1 MPGRIE
7 KQIQFIKEIDR
18 LKTIKR
24 QSYIADKSRQENDA
38 EHSWHIAVMALVLKE
53 HSNKPDIDILKV
65 VSMLLI
71 HDIVE
76 IYAGDTFIYDEE
88 GKKEQE
94 RKEEEAADKIFSL
107 LPPDQEK
114 EFRDL
119 WDEFEAKGSN
129 EALFAKSMDRLHP
142 MLLNYYAEGE
152 TWKKHDVDSSMVRDV
167 NSGIAEGS
175 SVLWEYAEGMIEKA
189 VDKGFLK
196 R

>member
-1 MPGRIE
+1 MERIE
-7 KQIQFIKEIDR
+7 KQIRFIKEIDR
-18 LKTIKR
+18 LKNIKR
-24 QSYIADKSRQENDA
+24 QSYIADKSRRENDA

-53 HSNKPDIDILKV
+53 HADNKDFDILKV

-94 RKEEEAADKIFSL
+94 KKEKEAADKIFSL

-119 WDEFEAKGSN
+119 WDEFEAKESK

-142 MLLNYYAEGE
+142 MLLNYYAEGA
-152 TWKKHDVDSSMVRDV
+152 TWKKHDVNSSMVKDV
-167 NSGIAEGS
+167 NSGIADGS
-175 SVLWEYAEGMIEKA
+175 AVLWEYAEDLIEKA